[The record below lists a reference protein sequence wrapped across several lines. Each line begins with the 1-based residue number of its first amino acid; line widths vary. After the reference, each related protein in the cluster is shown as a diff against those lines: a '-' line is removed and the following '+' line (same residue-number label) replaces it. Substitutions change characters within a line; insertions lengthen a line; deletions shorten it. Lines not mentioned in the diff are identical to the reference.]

1 MRDVTMVGDENEGA
15 IIDWIIDNL
24 PDRFSYEDLDTIRK
38 GNWSVQ
44 DE

>member
-1 MRDVTMVGDENEGA
+1 MVGDENEDA

-24 PDRFSYEDLDTIRK
+24 PDRFSYEDLEPIRK

-44 DE
+44 HE